1 MAAHLPAD
9 ETAWVELSAPELLAR
24 GFRDYERY
32 RVTIASA
39 DGTPVT
45 QQRDLIRGG
54 RVAAVLPIDLVRDE
68 IVLIRQFRLAAH
80 LAGGRGNLVEIVA
93 GRIEP
98 GERPEET
105 ALRECREEIGL
116 APIRL
121 VALFSYLT
129 TPGLTDE
136 EISVFLASVDAAH
149 LPQHTATGD
158 EHVTVLRTPIGA
170 ALEALARGR
179 LRNGPLLVALQW
191 LALNR
196 ARLPDLLGSA

>member
-1 MAAHLPAD
+1 MPAD
-9 ETAWVELSAPELLAR
+9 EAARVELSGPELLAR

-32 RVTIASA
+32 RVTFASA
-39 DGTPVT
+39 DGRPVT

-54 RVAAVLPIDLVRDE
+54 RVAAVLPIDLARDE
-68 IVLIRQFRLAAH
+68 VVLIRQFRLAAH

-121 VALFSYLT
+121 RALFSYLP

-136 EISVFLASVDAAH
+136 EISVFLASVDASR
-149 LPQHTATGD
+149 LPRHTATGD
-158 EHVTVLRTPIGA
+158 EHVTVLRTPIAA
-170 ALEALARGR
+170 ALNALARGT

-196 ARLPDLLGSA
+196 TRLAELLRGG